1 MTGIELGRTFFYVSP
16 FDTPLVEDVL
26 NLFQEGSKSLDLYR
40 LSVDENMIRSM
51 SDAPLVE
58 TFNHIGRNVS
68 DTFKIGK
75 DTPLSRMTSPLLV
88 DAANP
93 RVALDA
99 KKRIPLA
106 RATTLTNESIRGVKP
121 QLFVPHAFVGLD
133 DFNIADMSL
142 DETVKVLQ
150 ARLSGGQIEDR
161 AGRALAFSGEELKI
175 MDQTLGHLK
184 ASQGARVGVQSVE
197 TASKVMEGMG
207 QAMKVMRSIR

>member
-1 MTGIELGRTFFYVSP
+1 MELGRTFFYVSP
-16 FDTPLVEDVL
+16 FDTPLVDDIL
-26 NLFQEGSKSLDLYR
+26 DSFQTGSKSLDLYR

-58 TFNHIGRNVS
+58 SFNQVGRNVS

-88 DAANP
+88 DAADS

-99 KKRIPLA
+99 EKRIPLA
-106 RATTLTNESIRGVKP
+106 RATSLTNESIRGVKP
-121 QLFVPHAFVGLD
+121 QLFVPHAMIGYGN

-150 ARLSGGQIEDR
+150 ARLSGGQIESR
-161 AGRALAFSGEELKI
+161 TGRALAFSGEELKI